1 VTLHTV
7 VVSLNSSPRRIREL
21 QAPNTADDEINSF
34 LTAAGDVTLG
44 KRKHSSFDRYLDSSI
59 DML

>member
-1 VTLHTV
+1 MSHTV
-7 VVSLNSSPRRIREL
+7 VLLNSSPRRIREL

-44 KRKHSSFDRYLDSSI
+44 TRE
-59 DML
+59 